1 MSKQNEIESV
11 GNKVPDYYKTQTFDV
26 IDICKSYNLNFN
38 KGNVL
43 KYICRSGKKD
53 SELEDLRKALQYI
66 QREIEYINK
75 LNK

>member
-1 MSKQNEIESV
+1 MKYSYTIPK
-11 GNKVPDYYKTQTFDV
+11 YYDAKEFDV

-53 SELEDLRKALQYI
+53 DEIKDLKKALNYI
-66 QREIEYINK
+66 NREIEYLQDEKNK
-75 LNK
+75 KTTN